1 MDIFFDI
8 FKGILIAVIIMLVL
22 VGLAFISSDFS
33 NMKNVVYVENGIEL
47 DAIQYQNKIYLY
59 KGE

>member
-1 MDIFFDI
+1 MDIFIDI
-8 FKGILIAVIIMLVL
+8 FKGILIAVIIILAL
-22 VGLAFISSDFS
+22 TGLAFISSDVS
-33 NMKNVVYVENGIEL
+33 NIKNVVYVENGIEL